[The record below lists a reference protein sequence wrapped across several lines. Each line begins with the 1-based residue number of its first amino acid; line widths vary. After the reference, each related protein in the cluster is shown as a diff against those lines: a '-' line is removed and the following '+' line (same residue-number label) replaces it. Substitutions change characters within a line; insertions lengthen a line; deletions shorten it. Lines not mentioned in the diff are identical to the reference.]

1 MNLLMPV
8 ICIVFSSPCFIIRE
22 GFFEK
27 YLKKNLIDIAL
38 FFHNKWLKKDYEY
51 EKIMNMLVML
61 PKKMVHFFL
70 KEKTIKIVE
79 LKKFCTKNNN
89 AKLYPLILISNIRK
103 GYFSKCKKVNS
114 L

>member
-27 YLKKNLIDIAL
+27 YLKKNLKDIAL

-61 PKKMVHFFL
+61 PKKMVHFFP
-70 KEKTIKIVE
+70 
-79 LKKFCTKNNN
+79 N
-89 AKLYPLILISNIRK
+89 
-103 GYFSKCKKVNS
+103 
-114 L
+114 